1 MGWLNGGVRKAT
13 QVLKAHSGCSVQPG
27 GVGESS
33 ASGHRESPKE
43 ATTVS
48 RRGTV
53 RVCSVE
59 LEGPSEA
66 MPSRRRR
73 CISWKTYTEDVHR
86 GEGLQGP
93 LWSSWRLPARRQDSA
108 QAGWGVGPIWVE
120 KVWMCG

>member
-1 MGWLNGGVRKAT
+1 MGWLNGGVRKAI

-33 ASGHRESPKE
+33 AGGHRENPKE

-48 RRGTV
+48 RRGTA

-66 MPSRRRR
+66 MLSPHRR
-73 CISWKTYTEDVHR
+73 CTSWKTDTEDT
-86 GEGLQGP
+86 EGKDCRVLSGPAGGSQQGGRTQ
-93 LWSSWRLPARRQDSA
+93 LRL
-108 QAGWGVGPIWVE
+108 AGAWGPFR
-120 KVWMCG
+120 